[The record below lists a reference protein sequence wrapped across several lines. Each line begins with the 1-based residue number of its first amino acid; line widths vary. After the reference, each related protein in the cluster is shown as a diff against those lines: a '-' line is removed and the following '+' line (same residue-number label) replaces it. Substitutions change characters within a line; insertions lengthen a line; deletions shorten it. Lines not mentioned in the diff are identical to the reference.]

1 MSKGKARATGRR
13 VPLGALVL
21 GALVAVAP
29 LARAAAVPE
38 CLLDVD
44 VPGERRR
51 GKTIVCTDCDPACDR
66 DGVPAPNGSCTFVPR
81 LCLGAAGDGCG
92 GAPIRR
98 VRVRSPGSVPVPAP
112 DVRGCAGRGAV
123 VVRTRGRTGGTGV
136 LRAVAVAGRQR
147 DRERLRLVCR
157 PRPAGTPC
165 PATEARERCAQH
177 DPLRRPFFGDLHVH
191 TRLSFDA
198 QAFDVRTTPTEAYAF
213 AQGAPVRLP
222 PLDQHGVGTR
232 VVQLDRP
239 LDFAAVTDHSE
250 FLGDVE
256 LCTTPGA
263 PGHDGP
269 SCTAYRDADV
279 DRGVTSFGLRLVP
292 AQPSPPVDLCGADG
306 QICRT
311 AARGVWQ
318 RVLDAAEAAYDRS
331 PACRFTTFPAYEWT
345 GATGLS
351 TRHRNVVFRTERVPA
366 PISYF
371 EQPTPVGLWRELRL
385 RCLEAPEG
393 CDVLAIPHNSNESNG
408 TMFRIEYGE
417 VTDTDAQRALA
428 AERARLEPLVEIYQH
443 KGDSECMNGLAGLFG
458 APDELCEFEKE
469 IRPVFEDCGE
479 GTGSGGVARLGCF
492 SRRDFV
498 RGALLEGLREHQRL
512 GVNPLRLGFIGSTDT
527 HNGTPG
533 LVDEVG
539 FPGHRGTDDDT
550 PAKRLGRGSLTL
562 GGISFS
568 PGGLAGVWAE
578 ENSRSSLFEALR
590 RRETFGT
597 SGPRI
602 VVRFFAGWELGEGL
616 CEAPD
621 LVRRG
626 YERGVPMGADLPPR
640 PAGAV
645 PRFVV
650 AALRDPGTAGRPGTP
665 LQAIQIVKGWI
676 ADGERHHEVVT
687 IAGALR
693 DQEGADPATCVL
705 RGGGADSLCA
715 TWTDPDFDPAAPA
728 FYYARVIEQPT
739 CRWHAWACDALA
751 PGERPASCTDPAW
764 PRRVR
769 ERAWTSPI
777 WYAPVARAAAVG
789 ALEEER

>member
-1 MSKGKARATGRR
+1 MSTVATWAAGGRLAFAA
-13 VPLGALVL
+13 LGLALL
-21 GALVAVAP
+21 AAVAAP
-29 LARAAAVPE
+29 SRVAGASECRLA
-38 CLLDVD
+38 VD

-51 GKTIVCTDCDPACDR
+51 GNTIVCTDCDPACDR
-66 DGVPAPNGSCTFVPR
+66 DGVAAPNGSCTFAPR
-81 LCLGAAGDGCG
+81 LCLAGDACEGS
-92 GAPIRR
+92 PIRR
-98 VRVRSPGSVPVPAP
+98 LRVRPPGTVPVPP
-112 DVRGCAGRGAV
+112 LEGPGCASRGALAV
-123 VVRTRGRTGGTGV
+123 TTPGRKPGKRAI
-136 LRAVAVAGRQR
+136 RAVAVTARRR
-147 DRERLRLVCR
+147 DRERVRLLCR
-157 PRPAGTPC
+157 PRPRGERC

-198 QAFDVRTTPTEAYAF
+198 QAFEVRTTPAEAYAF
-213 AQGAPVRLP
+213 AQGAPLRLP
-222 PLDQHGVGTR
+222 PLDGAGAGTR
-232 VVQLDRP
+232 LVRLDRP

-263 PGHDGP
+263 PGYD
-269 SCTAYRDADV
+269 SATCAAYRDADV
-279 DRGVTSFGLRLVP
+279 DRGVTSFGVRLVP
-292 AQPSPPVDLCGADG
+292 AQPSPPADLCGADG
-306 QICRT
+306 QACRT
-311 AARGVWQ
+311 AARSVWQ
-318 RVLDAAEAAYDRS
+318 RVLEAAEAAYDRS
-331 PACRFTTFPAYEWT
+331 AACRFTTFPAYEWT

-366 PISYF
+366 PVSYF
-371 EQPTPVGLWRELRL
+371 EQPTPAGLWRELRL
-385 RCLEAPEG
+385 RCLEAAEG

-417 VTDTDAQRALA
+417 TTDAEAQRALA
-428 AERARLEPLVEIYQH
+428 AERARMEPLVEIYQH
-443 KGDSECMNGLAGLFG
+443 KGDSECMNGLAGLLG
-458 APDELCEFEKE
+458 APDELCDFEKE

-498 RGALLEGLREHQRL
+498 RGALLEGLLEERRL

-533 LVDEVG
+533 LVDEIA

-590 RRETFGT
+590 RRETFAT

-602 VVRFFAGWELGEGL
+602 VVRFFAGWELPDGL

-621 LVRRG
+621 LVEQG
-626 YERGVPMGADLPPR
+626 YARGVPMGGELPPR
-640 PAGAV
+640 PAGAA

-650 AALRDPGTAGRPGTP
+650 AAMRDAGTRARPGTP
-665 LQAIQIVKGWI
+665 LQAVQIVKGWI
-676 ADGERHHEVVT
+676 ANGERHQQVVT
-687 IAGALR
+687 VAGRLR
-693 DQEGADPATCVL
+693 DEEGADPATCAL
-705 RGGGADSLCA
+705 SGHGPDSLCA
-715 TWTDPDFDPAAPA
+715 TWSDPEFDPEAPA
-728 FYYARVIEQPT
+728 FYYARVLEQPT
-739 CRWHAWACDALA
+739 CRWHALACDALA
-751 PGERPASCTDPAW
+751 SGERPASCADPAW
-764 PRRVR
+764 PRRIR
-769 ERAWTSPI
+769 ERAWTSPV
-777 WYAPVARAAAVG
+777 WYRADTVG
-789 ALEEER
+789 RGPTEER